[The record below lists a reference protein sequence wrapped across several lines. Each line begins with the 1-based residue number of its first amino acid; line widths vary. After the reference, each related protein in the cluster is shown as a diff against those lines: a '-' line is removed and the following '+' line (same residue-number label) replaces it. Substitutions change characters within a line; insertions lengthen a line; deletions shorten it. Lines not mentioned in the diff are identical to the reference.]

1 MAIFAVLVFI
11 GFALSCYFRS
21 WEVFNHLLGYGLIF
35 ASIPLGLKFASVAGL
50 NPIAVFFYLYSCVL
64 DCLFLYLSKE
74 ALMHRPSHE
83 SIRNYSIDFCN
94 LAQYPALTCID
105 SVSYTHLTLP
115 TKA

>member
-1 MAIFAVLVFI
+1 MAIFAVLVLT

-21 WEVFNHLLGYGLIF
+21 WGVFNHIIGYGVIF

-50 NPIAVFFYLYSCVL
+50 NPIAVFFYLHSCL
-64 DCLFLYLSKE
+64 LYCLFLYLFKE
-74 ALMHRPSHE
+74 ALRHRPSHE

-105 SVSYTHLTLP
+105 FV
-115 TKA
+115 